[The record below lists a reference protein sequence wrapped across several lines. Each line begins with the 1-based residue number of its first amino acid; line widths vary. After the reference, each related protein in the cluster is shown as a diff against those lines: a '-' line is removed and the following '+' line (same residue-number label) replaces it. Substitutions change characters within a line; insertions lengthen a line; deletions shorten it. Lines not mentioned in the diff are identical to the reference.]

1 MKTLV
6 VILSIGAATCM
17 GILNLSELWE
27 EVVPV
32 QNVSLASRQSL
43 GRTIAAPGLI
53 EGTTQPSELRFEV
66 SGRIVQLNVQRGVW
80 VRQGDLIATVNSEAY
95 HQKIELMEA
104 RLLHAQAVKNR
115 LMQGAKV
122 SEIEAARQEFESAL
136 PLFQNAE
143 RLFERRMRLFEQ
155 NAISRQSLDDA
166 KAAANSRGAAVLAA
180 KARLETLQS
189 PAHEGDLKAANARIQ
204 IAEADLKIAQ
214 QNVADCVL
222 VAPKDGVILKI
233 QSRVGE
239 LVGPEAV
246 VPVVTLV
253 DNRSLYVAA
262 EVDEYD
268 ALDIHLGQYCEV
280 TCDAHEGVLAVG
292 KIVEIEPGMKRKRIL
307 GRVADER
314 LDAYSRIV
322 KISLPPEVKLPI
334 GFPVEVTIQASKEDP
349 KPQSNMAMKPNE
361 TGRLN

>member
-1 MKTLV
+1 MKTLI
-6 VILSIGAATCM
+6 VILSIGAVTFL
-17 GILNLSELWE
+17 GILNLKGLWQE
-27 EVVPV
+27 TVPA
-32 QNVSLASRQSL
+32 QNVSLASYQTS
-43 GRTIAAPGLI
+43 GRIVTAPGLI

-66 SGRIVQLNVQRGVW
+66 SGRIVQLNVQRGSW
-80 VRQGDLIATVNSEAY
+80 VRRGDLIATVNSEAY
-95 HQKIELMEA
+95 HQKTELMAA

-122 SEIEAARQEFESAL
+122 SEIEAARQEFQSAL

-166 KAAANSRGAAVLAA
+166 KAAASSRGAAVLAA

-189 PAHEGDLKAANARIQ
+189 PAHEGDLKAANAQVQ
-204 IAEADLKIAQ
+204 IAAADLKIAQ
-214 QNVADCVL
+214 QNVEDCML
-222 VAPKDGVILKI
+222 VAPSDGVILKI

-253 DNRSLYVAA
+253 DNRRLYVAA

-268 ALDIHLGQYCEV
+268 ALDIRLGQYCEV
-280 TCDAHEGVLAVG
+280 TSDAHEGVLAVG
-292 KIVEIEPGMKRKRIL
+292 KVVEIEPGMKRKRIL

-334 GFPVEVTIQASKEDP
+334 GFPVEVTIGASGEVSE
-349 KPQSNMAMKPNE
+349 PQSNIAMKPSG
-361 TGRLN
+361 TSKLN

>member
-6 VILSIGAATCM
+6 VILFIGAATCL
-17 GILNLSELWE
+17 GILNLNELWQE
-27 EVVPV
+27 AAPV
-32 QNVSLASRQSL
+32 QNISLASRQST
-43 GRTIAAPGLI
+43 GRIITAPGLI

-66 SGRIVQLNVQRGVW
+66 SGRIIQLNVQRGDW
-80 VRQGDLIATVNSEAY
+80 VRRGDLIATVNPEAY
-95 HQKIELMEA
+95 HQKTELMAA
-104 RLLHAQAVKNR
+104 RLLHAQAVKDR
-115 LMQGAKV
+115 LTQGAKV
-122 SEIEAARQEFESAL
+122 SEIEAARQEFEAAL

-143 RLFERRMRLFEQ
+143 RLFDRRMRLFEQ
-155 NAISRQSLDDA
+155 NAISRQSLDNA
-166 KAAANSRGAAVLAA
+166 KAAVNSRGATVLAA

-189 PAHEGDLKAANARIQ
+189 PAHEGDLKTANARIE
-204 IAEADLKIAQ
+204 IAAADLKIAQ
-214 QNVADCVL
+214 QNVEDCML
-222 VAPKDGVILKI
+222 VAPADGVILEI

-246 VPVVTLV
+246 VSVVTLV

-262 EVDEYD
+262 EIDEYD
-268 ALDIHLGQYCEV
+268 ALNICIGQYCDV
-280 TCDAHEGVLAVG
+280 TSDAHEGVLAVG
-292 KIVEIEPGMKRKRIL
+292 KVVQIEPGMKRKRIL

-334 GFPVEVTIQASKEDP
+334 GFPVEVAIGKSKEVP
-349 KPQSNMAMKPNE
+349 EPQPNVAMKPKE